1 MSVSCSNDQ
10 ARICRVFQKVKV
22 KFQEQKSKNV
32 LINMDLNIFNIGII
46 RGFYQW
52 NIINLGMLYDK
63 ETIGNLYAC
72 T

>member
-10 ARICRVFQKVKV
+10 ARICRVSQKVKV
-22 KFQEQKSKNV
+22 KLQEQKSKNI
-32 LINMDLNIFNIGII
+32 LINMDLNVFNIGII

-52 NIINLGMLYDK
+52 NIIYLEMLYDK

>member
-1 MSVSCSNDQ
+1 
-10 ARICRVFQKVKV
+10 
-22 KFQEQKSKNV
+22 
-32 LINMDLNIFNIGII
+32 MDLNIFNIEII